1 MTARL
6 TIQHADIPRFTQAG
20 AIEARTGQSDSRRV
34 LRLAQSESAAMLPAV
49 HAVGVHKV
57 LDDRPILRDLTFDV
71 PAGCYAAL
79 LGANGAGKTTLLRL
93 LSTLTTP
100 TRGELEIFGRN
111 SRRQGALIRAGIG
124 LIGHQ
129 SMLYRDLSALENL
142 VFFGR
147 LHDLSEPGVRA
158 MDLLDFVGLVD
169 RAHDPVKTFSR
180 GMVQRVSI
188 ARALLHEPRLLLAD
202 EPFAGLD
209 APSVDTVER
218 LMAQLNEQGMA
229 VLLANHDVRQ
239 SLRLAERV
247 LVLRKGRLALDAAAS
262 ELTVEQVLREIEQR

>member
-1 MTARL
+1 MSGRL
-6 TIQHADIPRFTQAG
+6 TIQSHETPPHVFAARDRVGTTSG
-20 AIEARTGQSDSRRV
+20 A
-34 LRLAQSESAAMLPAV
+34 LRLTPEAEAAVSSPAV
-49 HAVGVHKV
+49 RAAALHKV
-57 LDDRPILRDLTFDV
+57 IDDRPVLRDLTFDL
-71 PAGCYAAL
+71 PAGCYATL

-100 TRGELEIFGRN
+100 SRGVLEIFGRCV
-111 SRRQGALIRAGIG
+111 RRHGAIIRAGLG

-147 LHDLSEPGVRA
+147 LHDLPEPNARA
-158 MDLLDFVGLVD
+158 MDLLEFVGLVD
-169 RAHDPVKTFSR
+169 RANDPVKTFSR

-209 APSVDTVER
+209 APSARSVEN
-218 LMAQLNEQGMA
+218 LLEQLNAQGMA
-229 VLLANHDVRQ
+229 IILANHDVRQ
-239 SLRLAERV
+239 SLRLAQRV
-247 LVLRKGRLALDAAAS
+247 MVLRRGRLVLDAAAAPLS
-262 ELTVEQVLREIEQR
+262 AEDVLGEIEKR

>member
-1 MTARL
+1 MTGRL
-6 TIQHADIPRFTQAG
+6 TIQDYETRGAG
-20 AIEARTGQSDSRRV
+20 RS
-34 LRLAQSESAAMLPAV
+34 LRLATSAETAASSPAV
-49 HAVGVHKV
+49 RAMSVHKV
-57 LDDRPILRDLTFDV
+57 LDDRPILRDLTFDL
-71 PAGCYAAL
+71 PAGCYATL

-100 TRGELEIFGRN
+100 TRGELEIFGR
-111 SRRQGALIRAGIG
+111 SARKQGAMIRAGIG

-129 SMLYRDLSALENL
+129 SMVYRDLSALENL
-142 VFFGR
+142 IFFGR
-147 LHDLSEPGVRA
+147 LHDLPEPSVRA
-158 MDLLDFVGLVD
+158 MDLLEFVGLVD

-209 APSVDTVER
+209 APSADTVER

-229 VLLANHDVRQ
+229 VILANHDVRQ

-247 LVLRKGRLALDAAAS
+247 IVLRKGRLVLDVPSGDVSA
-262 ELTVEQVLREIEQR
+262 EDVLAEIDKR

>member
-1 MTARL
+1 MSARL
-6 TIQHADIPRFTQAG
+6 IIRESSMSTDSANVRHDGRTVADAVETMDVDVR
-20 AIEARTGQSDSRRV
+20 SS
-34 LRLAQSESAAMLPAV
+34 SSPAV
-49 HAVGVHKV
+49 HATGLHKT
-57 LDDRPILRDLTFDV
+57 LDDRLVLRDLTFDLS
-71 PAGCYAAL
+71 AGAYVAL

-100 TRGELEIFGRN
+100 SRGQLEIFGR
-111 SRRQGALIRAGIG
+111 SVRRHGALIRAEIG

-147 LHDLSEPGVRA
+147 LHDIAQPVVRA
-158 MDLLDFVGLVD
+158 MDLLEFVGLAD
-169 RAHDPVKTFSR
+169 RAQDPVKTFSR

-209 APSVDTVER
+209 APSVRTVER
-218 LMAQLNEQGMA
+218 LLAQLNASGMA
-229 VLLANHDVRQ
+229 IVLANHDVPQ
-239 SLRLAERV
+239 SLRLAARV
-247 LVLRKGRLALDAAAS
+247 MVLKRGRLALDLSTEDTDARTIL
-262 ELTVEQVLREIEQR
+262 EEIEKR